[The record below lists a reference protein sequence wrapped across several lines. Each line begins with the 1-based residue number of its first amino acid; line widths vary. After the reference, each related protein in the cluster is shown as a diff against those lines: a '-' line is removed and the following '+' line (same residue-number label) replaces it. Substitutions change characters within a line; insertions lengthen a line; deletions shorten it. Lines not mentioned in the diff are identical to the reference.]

1 MEEEF
6 NKNKM
11 LSATKIPEKEWFFAG
26 SHSKELRI

>member
-1 MEEEF
+1 
-6 NKNKM
+6 M